1 MTTLLTWKNWVWLLI
16 VSPFPTIQKNKS
28 FLERRICLLP
38 WNSCFNW
45 AETRLAH
52 CIYMMCGNLQLN
64 STRTLDTEQITT
76 GGKLHSQ
83 KPTILDSI
91 QIYIDLS
98 LTKQINLLLYTRE
111 LPGLSCEYFNR
122 TFTLNYIDILK

>member
-1 MTTLLTWKNWVWLLI
+1 
-16 VSPFPTIQKNKS
+16 
-28 FLERRICLLP
+28 
-38 WNSCFNW
+38 
-45 AETRLAH
+45 
-52 CIYMMCGNLQLN
+52 MMCGNLQLN

-98 LTKQINLLLYTRE
+98 LTKQINLLYTRE
-111 LPGLSCEYFNR
+111 LPGVSGEY
-122 TFTLNYIDILK
+122 LNPANF